1 MQPFQQEPTTL
12 CLKRRKIWLVLPANS
27 RPIPDTPSGSMGV
40 FTKQALPAFGL
51 QTPNQNSLTR
61 QLAKCLMSI
70 LVLSERGE
78 ALKPP
83 MPGLPPEVTTL
94 VA

>member
-1 MQPFQQEPTTL
+1 
-12 CLKRRKIWLVLPANS
+12 
-27 RPIPDTPSGSMGV
+27 MGV
-40 FTKQALPAFGL
+40 CTKQALPAFGL

-70 LVLSERGE
+70 SILSEKGE

>member
-12 CLKRRKIWLVLPANS
+12 CLQRRKIWLVLPANS
-27 RPIPDTPSGSMGV
+27 RPIPDTPNGSTGV

-70 LVLSERGE
+70 SILSEKGE

-83 MPGLPPEVTTL
+83 MPGLPPEVTTP